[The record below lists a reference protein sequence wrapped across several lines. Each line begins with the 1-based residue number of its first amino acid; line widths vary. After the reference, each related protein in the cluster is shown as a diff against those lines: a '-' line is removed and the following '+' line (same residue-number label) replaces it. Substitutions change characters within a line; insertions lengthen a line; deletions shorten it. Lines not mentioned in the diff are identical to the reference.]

1 MPRNYNSQMA
11 HDLPCADILLGAFG
25 RTYLTAF
32 IFVLNILGNSSIG
45 KLGSQY
51 FGCFFLGEVN
61 LN

>member
-1 MPRNYNSQMA
+1 MA